1 VALIGPA
8 LVWLCPLGRIRQRVD
23 RCTRFLSAICDLLS
37 VISFEPK
44 ARMMTW
50 KVIAVGKPKLQFA
63 AEGIQEYLAR
73 IRRFAPCE
81 SLFLNSAK
89 PEKLAA
95 RILKESEQSFRVVLD
110 ERGEQRSSEELAEFI
125 SEHQVRATRRISL
138 IVGGAEG
145 QVEEIRL
152 QANWLWALSRLTLQ
166 HELALMLALE
176 QVYRAYS
183 ILNRAPYHRA

>member
-1 VALIGPA
+1 V
-8 LVWLCPLGRIRQRVD
+8 
-23 RCTRFLSAICDLLS
+23 
-37 VISFEPK
+37 
-44 ARMMTW
+44 TW
-50 KVIAVGKPKLQFA
+50 KVIAVGKPKLRFA
-63 AEGIQEYLAR
+63 ADGIQEYLVR

-81 SLFLNSAK
+81 TLFLSSAQA
-89 PEKLAA
+89 EQLTA

-110 ERGEQRSSEELAEFI
+110 ERGRQSSSEELAEFI
-125 SEHQVRATRRISL
+125 SEHQVRSTRRVSL

-145 QVEEIRL
+145 QAERIRL

-183 ILNRAPYHRA
+183 ILSGAPYHRV